1 MKKFIFLTIFLPS
14 TSYTSEPELVPM
26 NVLCLDT
33 KTVVKQLDGFQE
45 IPIAIGSG
53 IGNAKDLVMTLWN
66 NPKTK
71 TWTLL
76 LSDKDEKSCIIG
88 VGEKLDVRYPDTIS
102 RFKSSGRQ

>member
-1 MKKFIFLTIFLPS
+1 MKKHIFLIIFLPLI
-14 TSYTSEPELVPM
+14 SYASEPELVPM

-33 KTVVKQLDGFQE
+33 RMVVKQLDGFQE

-53 IGNAKDLVMTLWN
+53 VGNAKDLVMTLWN

-76 LSDKDEKSCIIG
+76 LSGKDEKSCIIG
-88 VGEKLDVRYPDTIS
+88 VGEKLDIRYPDTIN
-102 RFKSSGRQ
+102 RFKSSEKR